1 MVLPS
6 ISHYIELHDFVTEM
20 GIPMLVSLELCF
32 PTATYGHMIG
42 ISPFMSSET
51 SLVEYHIIDGSHP
64 EMKAIEFNK
73 Y

>member
-32 PTATYGHMIG
+32 PTVYRHVIG
-42 ISPFMSSET
+42 ISPYIYSKT
-51 SLVEYHIIDGSHP
+51 SQVEYHIIDSSHP
-64 EMKAIEFNK
+64 EVKAIEFNK